1 MLRHL
6 KGSTFV
12 HVLCVL
18 AVAASACWM
27 SPASQAEHM
36 HASSFQMLAGKTF
49 KEKVKGAKQ

>member
-1 MLRHL
+1 MRHL